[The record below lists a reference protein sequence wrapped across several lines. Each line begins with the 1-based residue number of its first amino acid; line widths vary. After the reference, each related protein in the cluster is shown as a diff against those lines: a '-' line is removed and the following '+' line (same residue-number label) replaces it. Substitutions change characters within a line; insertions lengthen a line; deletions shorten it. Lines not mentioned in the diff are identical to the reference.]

1 MAVQDAI
8 GTLTDGDTLENVA
21 YLAGGYVV
29 TEQVTRRL
37 VSQFANE
44 ESLSV
49 PNEAY
54 GVVTALGFYGYGD
67 KVVSAQTAE
76 MMGHGALL
84 NAVDEFSNREAVRNM
99 IGG

>member
-8 GTLTDGDTLENVA
+8 NTLADSGTLESVA

-29 TEQVTRRL
+29 TEQVTRRF
-37 VSQFANE
+37 VSQFASE
-44 ESLSV
+44 EGLNIPAES
-49 PNEAY
+49 Y
-54 GVVTALGFYGYGD
+54 GVLTALGFYGYGD
-67 KVVSAQTAE
+67 KVVSSDTAM

-84 NAVDEFSNREAVRNM
+84 NAVDELSNREAVRNM